1 MVSNGDV
8 VNQEEFTKRIY
19 LRFGATEDVVYEFN
33 KLSQEK
39 EIKDYIQKFEE
50 LRSLMTAMN
59 PTSLPK
65 SYYISSFISG
75 LKDDVKPMLNI
86 LEPSSLIQA
95 FEQEKQQE

>member
-1 MVSNGDV
+1 
-8 VNQEEFTKRIY
+8 
-19 LRFGATEDVVYEFN
+19 
-33 KLSQEK
+33 
-39 EIKDYIQKFEE
+39 
-50 LRSLMTAMN
+50 MTAMN